1 MKKRSFYILSGL
13 LAIALVT
20 LACSIS
26 IPGQAPSEE
35 TLATS
40 VAATFTAM
48 APHSLPDGATA
59 EATVEVPTVAP
70 TLAPA
75 AVTVSFL
82 DGDRNLY
89 SWVDGAAA
97 PLKLTNTGDV
107 QDSYVSSDGTL
118 IAAVRGADY
127 LNYRLD
133 LIRSDG
139 SSTTTLLDFTSLPRP
154 ADSEALIPYQI
165 IWMPGSHTL
174 LVNTRIQYMGPGL
187 QIAEPLYLINA
198 DTATYSVLMN
208 VSGNWRMGLSPDGTK
223 MVISHANGMDLYTSA
238 GSLIRANVITHDLI
252 NTASE
257 YQWTGQASWKSDSSE
272 FALSVPPTEPFS
284 MTPGSGTS
292 YLVTAAGD
300 TSTLFTGA
308 MSFFPNNVAT
318 YNHGLNRF
326 AYTVQLEPVLD
337 NQWALHIANLDGSSD
352 MTVANGYFSMY
363 PQWAPDDQHFIYTN
377 LSGSNHQAYLGAVDG
392 STMILPALPSL
403 LNLRWV
409 DNNRFI
415 AANYDGSNYTLV
427 LGSIAGGST
436 LIYSEVA
443 GSSTGGFP
451 IPFDVNR

>member
-1 MKKRSFYILSGL
+1 MKRRSFYILSGL

-59 EATVEVPTVAP
+59 EVTAEAPTVAP
-70 TLAPA
+70 TPAPA

-89 SWVDGAAA
+89 SWVEGAAA

-133 LIRSDG
+133 LIRADG
-139 SSTTTLLDFTSLPRP
+139 SSTTTLLDFTALPRP

-165 IWMPGSHTL
+165 IWMPGSHNL
-174 LVNTRIQYMGPGL
+174 LVNARIQYMGPGL
-187 QIAEPLYLINA
+187 QIAEPLYQINA
-198 DTATYSVLMN
+198 DTAAQSILMN
-208 VSGNWRMGLSPDGTK
+208 VSGNWRMGLSPDGSK
-223 MVISHANGMDLYTSA
+223 LVISHPNGVDLYTSA
-238 GSLIRANVITHDLI
+238 GSLIRANVISHDLI

-257 YQWTGQASWKSDSSE
+257 YQWTGQASWKNDSSA

-284 MTPGSGTS
+284 TTPGNGTS

-300 TSTLFTGA
+300 TTMLFTGA
-308 MSFFPNNVAT
+308 MSFFPDAVAT
-318 YNHGLNRF
+318 YNHGLTRF

-337 NQWALHIANLDGSSD
+337 NQWALHIGNLDGSAD
-352 MTVANGYFSMY
+352 ITVANGYFSMY
-363 PQWAPDDQHFIYTN
+363 PVWAPDDQHFIYTN
-377 LSGSNHQAYLGAVDG
+377 LSGSNHQAYLGASDG

-403 LNLRWV
+403 LDLRWV

-427 LGSIAGGST
+427 LGTIGGGSS
-436 LIYSEVA
+436 LIYSEAA